1 MIFPKYPVF
10 NSLTGNLRDTVM
22 ASVQRS
28 THRDKIVSLLGY
40 TSAIKSKIESSY
52 NLLKTEKISEK
63 QMNDA
68 FNISAVMSIVI
79 CIYMMTFYNV
89 IINYGEADF
98 DSSRQVGLGRIA
110 LSLVQLSMTLVYAYY
125 WLRFK
130 IWEHPEKSSRG

>member
-1 MIFPKYPVF
+1 M
-10 NSLTGNLRDTVM
+10 T
-22 ASVQRS
+22 SVQRS

-40 TSAIKSKIESSY
+40 TSAVKSKIESSY

-98 DSSRQVGLGRIA
+98 DSSRQVGLGRLA
-110 LSLVQLSMTLVYAYY
+110 LSLVQFSMTLVYAYY

-130 IWEHPEKSSRG
+130 IWEHPEKTSRG